1 MGTEPLKVALVGLGR
16 WADVTAKQIKE
27 SPKLK
32 LVTCFTR
39 TPAKREAFSKKFGC
53 GHEESYEA
61 VLRHPEVEGV
71 ILTTPNNM
79 HAEQAIAAARHGKHV
94 RVDKPI
100 TTTIS
105 DAKAAIRACKE
116 AGVVLTVNSSY
127 RFTRGMRLV
136 RQMLQ
141 DGVVGQLAMVEANYS
156 NDRGFFY
163 TPKDWQWYNE
173 GSPGG
178 PLMQVAVHQI
188 DNMLYQFGPI
198 RRVSSAFSK
207 VMTKS
212 EIPDVAVLWLE
223 FESGLL
229 GTLGS
234 SFISPTNKKGRFTL
248 SLNTFGTEANIYY
261 DRWDGVFVLKRD
273 GEELERIPYEEYPG
287 QGQLQENL
295 ADFAG
300 AVREGRAPEVRGE
313 EGLHVLA
320 VVKAGMLSAER
331 GQPVEIA
338 EILEE
343 EGR

>member
-1 MGTEPLKVALVGLGR
+1 MNAEPLKVAIVGLGR
-16 WADVTAKQIKE
+16 WANTTAELIKD
-27 SPKLK
+27 SPKLH

-39 TPAKREAFSKKFGC
+39 TPAKREAFSQKFGC
-53 GHEESYEA
+53 EQEESYEA

-71 ILTTPNNM
+71 ILTTPNNL
-79 HAEQAIAAARHGKHV
+79 HAEQAIAAAGQGKHV

-105 DAKAAIRACKE
+105 DAKAAIRACEE
-116 AGVVLTVNSSY
+116 AGVVLTVNASY
-127 RFTRGMRLV
+127 RFTRGLRIV
-136 RQMLQ
+136 HQMLQ
-141 DGVVGQLAMVEANYS
+141 EGVVGELAMVEANYS

-163 TPKDWQWYNE
+163 TPNDWQWYTD

-188 DNMLYQFGPI
+188 DNMLYLFGPI
-198 RRVSSAFSK
+198 RRVSAAFSK

-234 SFISPTNKKGRFTL
+234 SFISPTNRKGRFTL
-248 SLNTFGTEANIYY
+248 SLNTFGSEANIYY
-261 DRWDGVFVLKRD
+261 DRWDGVSILKRD
-273 GEELERIPYEEYPG
+273 GEKMEHVPFEEFPG
-287 QGQLQENL
+287 QGQVGENL
-295 ADFAG
+295 EDFAG
-300 AVREGRAPEVRGE
+300 AVREGRAPEVGGQ

-320 VVKAGMLSAER
+320 VVRAGLCSAER

-338 EILEE
+338 EIIE
-343 EGR
+343 EGER